1 MSVMISQLP
10 PAASL
15 TGAEQIPIVQNST
28 TVRATAQA
36 IADLGAGAS
45 FGNPT
50 AQIGLSPVNG
60 VAATAMRSDAAPSLD
75 EGISP
80 TWTGAHTFNNT
91 VALSADT
98 TIEGDQV
105 GYLDVPQNLQN
116 DDYVFELEDRGRH
129 VYQSGAGIASTWVVP
144 NNADAPFPLG
154 SAITLVNDG
163 ASPIDIAGDFDVL
176 LVQAG
181 TGLEVSLFQ
190 LDAFGM
196 GTLLKVGADRW
207 YFNGVGITVPE

>member
-1 MSVMISQLP
+1 M
-10 PAASL
+10 
-15 TGAEQIPIVQNST
+15 
-28 TVRATAQA
+28 
-36 IADLGAGAS
+36 
-45 FGNPT
+45 
-50 AQIGLSPVNG
+50 
-60 VAATAMRSDAAPSLD
+60 
-75 EGISP
+75 
-80 TWTGAHTFNNT
+80 
-91 VALSADT
+91 SADT

-116 DDYVFELEDRGRH
+116 DDYVFELEDRGRARLSIRGRDRIH
-129 VYQSGAGIASTWVVP
+129 VGGAEQCRC
-144 NNADAPFPLG
+144 PFPLG

-196 GTLLKVGADRW
+196 GTLLKAGADRW